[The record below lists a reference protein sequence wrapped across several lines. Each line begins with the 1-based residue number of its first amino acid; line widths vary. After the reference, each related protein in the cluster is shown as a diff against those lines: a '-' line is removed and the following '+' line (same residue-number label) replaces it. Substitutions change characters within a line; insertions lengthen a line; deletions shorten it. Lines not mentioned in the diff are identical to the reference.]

1 MSRTSAES
9 THPGVRAAP
18 DSKAWL
24 RAPQFRVLLFLFL
37 WTLFASFALWWLF
50 KTGDDKANPA
60 SWVLHRGDSPQQ
72 PFIERARDWFRLV
85 HLNFQRIYPWV
96 LLGPYVAWLA
106 FDFSLERGRLKWSLP
121 IHLAACALFLFAS
134 HMINEH
140 TGMKVARIVV
150 ITTHH
155 DSDERH
161 GP

>member
-1 MSRTSAES
+1 
-9 THPGVRAAP
+9 
-18 DSKAWL
+18 
-24 RAPQFRVLLFLFL
+24 
-37 WTLFASFALWWLF
+37 
-50 KTGDDKANPA
+50 
-60 SWVLHRGDSPQQ
+60 
-72 PFIERARDWFRLV
+72 V

-161 GP
+161 GPGTNMLGYDLSKTSGAVFHEERITSIAGES